1 MPTQTAA
8 WACHPAGEG
17 APKTEGYFG
26 KAIPLAAGVLA
37 MYNASTVDETDR
49 QDIAASLGG
58 DEAAFARLIRR
69 YEPAVAALAWRFTR
83 DMAAREELVQDV
95 FVEVYFSLDGYRGDA
110 PLEHWLRRIATRV
123 GYRFW
128 KRRSR
133 EARQAPLGDLDPPA
147 APGETDPA
155 AAGAAVHALLS
166 HLAPPERL
174 VLTLMY
180 FDDCSVNEIAER
192 MGWTRA
198 MVKMRAYRAR
208 RRLKAIAQREHLL
221 ERLGW
226 TG

>member
-1 MPTQTAA
+1 M
-8 WACHPAGEG
+8 
-17 APKTEGYFG
+17 
-26 KAIPLAAGVLA
+26 AAGVLA
-37 MYNASTVDETDR
+37 MYNVLTVDETDR

-83 DMAAREELVQDV
+83 EPAAREELVQDV
-95 FVEVYFSLDGYRGDA
+95 FVEVYFSLGGYRGDA
-110 PLEHWLRRIATRV
+110 PLEHWLRRITTRV

-133 EARQAPLGDLDPPA
+133 RVREEPLADLDPPA
-147 APGETDPA
+147 PRGEVDPS
-155 AAGAAVHALLS
+155 AAGAAVQSLLL
-166 HLAPPERL
+166 HLPPPERL

-180 FDDCSVNEIAER
+180 FDDCSVQEIAGR
-192 MGWTRA
+192 MGWTRP

-226 TG
+226 TS